1 MKMKK
6 AKTALL
12 AGALLLS
19 VLLTACGGEP
29 EDIPAAPGRGLVAG
43 LDAETEAVETDVP
56 ETENPAD
63 HENPLDFSD
72 VSLPAADAETG
83 KAASYLM
90 LPENSAVRSDML
102 ALQALLLCTGNSAEG
117 TALILE
123 NAGFRVLEQVHFDK
137 APDDPGH
144 TCAFTVA
151 EKTVFYQGEE
161 RTLLLA
167 AVRGT
172 AGGEWYSN
180 FDFAPSQREGADSAD
195 GVFAENFLFAAED
208 VFLTLDTYAQKKERP
223 LFLLCGHSRGA
234 ACANLLGVLANAAY
248 GAENVFTYTFATP
261 ATVRGE
267 TGVPEDNI
275 FNYINPLDLVP
286 YLPLETWGFGRA
298 GTDILLPGNAEK
310 EARYREGMEMLHR
323 IAPTVTDY
331 YTTRH
336 SLTDAGISETG
347 LTAFE
352 VFTGIGKVLAGAG
365 TDSETTGGASSVTD
379 TLSEDSDFYPLYEWI
394 SMLTEN
400 NAEKGKAVL
409 MQHLPDVYAALIQ
422 AAGAASGMRLG

>member
-6 AKTALL
+6 AKTALI

-19 VLLTACGGEP
+19 VLLTACGGEL
-29 EDIPAAPGRGLVAG
+29 EDVTTEPGRGLVVG
-43 LDAETEAVETDVP
+43 LDAENAETDAA
-56 ETENPAD
+56 ETDTAPD
-63 HENPLDFSD
+63 IGDTFDFSD

-90 LPENSAVRSDML
+90 LPENSAVRSDAL
-102 ALQALLLCTGNSAEG
+102 ALQALLLCTGNSAEM
-117 TALILE
+117 TAAILE

-137 APDDPGH
+137 VPDDPGH

-151 EKTVFYQGEE
+151 EKTVLYQGEE

-208 VFLTLDTYAQKKERP
+208 VFLTLDMYAQKTERP

-261 ATVRGE
+261 ATVRGK
-267 TGVPEDNI
+267 TGIPDDNI

-286 YLPLETWGFGRA
+286 YLPLETWGFERA
-298 GTDILLPGNAEK
+298 GTDIMLPGDTEK

-336 SLTDAGISETG
+336 SLTAAGESETG

-352 VFTGIGKVLAGAG
+352 VFTGIGGVLAGAG
-365 TDSETTGGASSVTD
+365 TDSGTTGGASSVTD

-409 MQHLPDVYAALIQ
+409 TQHLPDVYAEQIQ
-422 AAGAASGMRLG
+422 RLLSGKGA